1 MGTYQPEPGRTGCFP
16 CGGGLLTKHEGTTS
30 FQDCEA
36 KGEDS
41 PRTPLPTPLLRDSFP
56 GAPHFL
62 PWQASKVRGGA
73 WSPQAGDAGD
83 QLWAA
88 HGDRDSRGPTHA
100 RPRVSDE
107 RVPSAAA
114 RGMGRLQVVFSLR
127 GKPVLTVTPTSAPA
141 TPSIR
146 ASSAFLRAPR
156 QTLHCLRPWPPSTC
170 GPKHLPCYLHGG
182 SDRRSLTRELAPG
195 QGSVCLAHSY
205 PCGPQSTLH
214 GRGGGPG
221 AEGQPVQGLARV
233 GGGHPD
239 PEVGKGLELC
249 GVSQGGQGAPG
260 RTPTPPLSPN
270 SALLPWPPL
279 QHHHPPLHPLPR
291 RHLPARVRPEPLHHL
306 SGQHQHGLRRLHQRH
321 TLQK

>member
-100 RPRVSDE
+100 RPRISDE
-107 RVPSAAA
+107 RVRQAQQ
-114 RGMGRLQVVFSLR
+114 LQSGAL
-127 GKPVLTVTPTSAPA
+127 GPQPA
-141 TPSIR
+141 
-146 ASSAFLRAPR
+146 APR
-156 QTLHCLRPWPPSTC
+156 GTGLCAAL
-170 GPKHLPCYLHGG
+170 
-182 SDRRSLTRELAPG
+182 
-195 QGSVCLAHSY
+195 
-205 PCGPQSTLH
+205 
-214 GRGGGPG
+214 GGGW
-221 AEGQPVQGLARV
+221 EGRKCRRQRGSGMRS
-233 GGGHPD
+233 
-239 PEVGKGLELC
+239 EVRDQRSSVLPR
-249 GVSQGGQGAPG
+249 SRPN
-260 RTPTPPLSPN
+260 TPPLPQDWLSQPC
-270 SALLPWPPL
+270 PPADA
-279 QHHHPPLHPLPR
+279 P
-291 RHLPARVRPEPLHHL
+291 
-306 SGQHQHGLRRLHQRH
+306 
-321 TLQK
+321 TD